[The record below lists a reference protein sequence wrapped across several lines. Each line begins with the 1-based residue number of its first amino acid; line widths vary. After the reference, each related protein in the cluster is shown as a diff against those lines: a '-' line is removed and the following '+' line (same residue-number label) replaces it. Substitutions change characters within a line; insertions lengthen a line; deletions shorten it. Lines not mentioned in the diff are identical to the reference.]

1 MANKVEEMIAHEKF
15 KGSEEDMRKSSCDLL
30 PSMLKPYA
38 VTYMRNYQ
46 MANPDRPVYAF
57 CVDRKRAGQF
67 KLTFITAK
75 GQAPVSWVGVLST
88 ILAALLISCVACAN
102 RTWSLHLAGRREYC
116 RHDNAMQ
123 CLQGEQHQHSQ
134 TSEILIIDI
143 QVQYTGRAF
152 GSAPAPQGGRTPYAA
167 GRTPK

>member
-1 MANKVEEMIAHEKF
+1 MTIDVLELDKPNDNALGRELRVGGSAKYRYTDLDELIYSHIRAMANKVEEMIAHEKF

-30 PSMLKPYA
+30 PTILKTYA

-75 GQAPVSWVGVLST
+75 GQAPVSWVSLLST
-88 ILAALLISCVACAN
+88 ISAALLMSCV
-102 RTWSLHLAGRREYC
+102 SLCESHLVASSC
-116 RHDNAMQ
+116 RKKR
-123 CLQGEQHQHSQ
+123 
-134 TSEILIIDI
+134 ILP
-143 QVQYTGRAF
+143 T
-152 GSAPAPQGGRTPYAA
+152 
-167 GRTPK
+167 